1 MIAHGAA
8 PAATQRTIRRL
19 ILILMAAIALL
30 LIAWQ
35 WHASRAEAALLIVSL
50 APLVAPLPGLIR
62 GRRFTYAWCSLLTIP
77 YMALA
82 VTEILA
88 DPTRRLAPA
97 TLLLLAFG
105 WLIALVA
112 YLRVTRA

>member
-1 MIAHGAA
+1 MTE
-8 PAATQRTIRRL
+8 PAADEVRPRALRTWVL
-19 ILILMAAIALL
+19 ALMAAIALV

-35 WHASRAEAALLIVSL
+35 WHASRMQAALLVISL

-62 GRRFTYAWCSLLTIP
+62 GLRFTYAWCSLLTIP
-77 YMALA
+77 YMALGL
-82 VTEILA
+82 TEIIA
-88 DPTRRLAPA
+88 DSSHRLAPA
-97 TLLLLAFG
+97 SLLLLAFG